1 MNEIDKLTLKLL
13 TSKKKYICYLET
25 IEPDKSAEIN
35 EFYAKVKKYKQ
46 PILEMF
52 EKYLEDPESQT
63 ANEVDDAIEY
73 CLKSMVKHLEIRTQE
88 NNFFVFTRSLENKAA
103 KNDYDEQDSSE
114 EEAEEELEEPKKP
127 EKSLWGNKINKR
139 ATLMNSLDSFVIKTN
154 KPNK

>member
-1 MNEIDKLTLKLL
+1 MNEIDSLTLKLL
-13 TSKKKYICYLET
+13 TSKKKYNCYLET
-25 IEPDKSAEIN
+25 MEPDKSAEIN

-73 CLKSMVKHLEIRTQE
+73 CLKSMVKHLEIR
-88 NNFFVFTRSLENKAA
+88 SSENKAA

-114 EEAEEELEEPKKP
+114 EEAEEELEEPKEP

-139 ATLMNSLDSFVIKTN
+139 ATIMNSLDSFVIKTN
-154 KPNK
+154 KSSK

>member
-1 MNEIDKLTLKLL
+1 MNEIDSLTLKLL
-13 TSKKKYICYLET
+13 TSKKKYNCYLET

-63 ANEVDDAIEY
+63 TNEVDDAIEY
-73 CLKSMVKHLEIRTQE
+73 CLKSMVKHLEIR
-88 NNFFVFTRSLENKAA
+88 SSENKAA
-103 KNDYDEQDSSE
+103 KNDYDEKDSSE

-139 ATLMNSLDSFVIKTN
+139 ATLMKSLDSFVIKN
-154 KPNK
+154 KKT

>member
-1 MNEIDKLTLKLL
+1 MNEIDSLTLKLL
-13 TSKKKYICYLET
+13 TSKKKYNCYLET

-63 ANEVDDAIEY
+63 TNEVDDAIEY
-73 CLKSMVKHLEIRTQE
+73 CLKSIVKHLEIRT
-88 NNFFVFTRSLENKAA
+88 RENKAA
-103 KNDYDEQDSSE
+103 LNDYDEQDSSE
-114 EEAEEELEEPKKP
+114 EEEAEEEEAEEEVEEPKKI

-139 ATLMNSLDSFVIKTN
+139 ATIMNSLDSFVIKT
-154 KPNK
+154 KKT

>member
-1 MNEIDKLTLKLL
+1 MNEIDSLTLKLL
-13 TSKKKYICYLET
+13 TSKKKYNCYLET

-63 ANEVDDAIEY
+63 TNEVDDAIEY
-73 CLKSMVKHLEIRTQE
+73 CLKSIVKHLEIRTQE
-88 NNFFVFTRSLENKAA
+88 NKAA
-103 KNDYDEQDSSE
+103 KNDYDEKDSSE

-139 ATLMNSLDSFVIKTN
+139 AAMMNSLDSFVIKN
-154 KPNK
+154 K

>member
-1 MNEIDKLTLKLL
+1 MNEIDSLTLKLL
-13 TSKKKYICYLET
+13 TSKKKYNCYLET

-63 ANEVDDAIEY
+63 TNEVDDAIEY
-73 CLKSMVKHLEIRTQE
+73 CLKSIVKHLEIRTQE
-88 NNFFVFTRSLENKAA
+88 NKAA
-103 KNDYDEQDSSE
+103 KNDYDEKDSSEE
-114 EEAEEELEEPKKP
+114 EEAEEEELDEPKKP

-139 ATLMNSLDSFVIKTN
+139 AAMMNSLDSFVIKTN
-154 KPNK
+154 KNK

>member
-1 MNEIDKLTLKLL
+1 MNEIDSLTLKLL
-13 TSKKKYICYLET
+13 TSKKKYNCYLET

-63 ANEVDDAIEY
+63 TNEVDDAIEY
-73 CLKSMVKHLEIRTQE
+73 CLKSMVKHLEIR
-88 NNFFVFTRSLENKAA
+88 SSENKAA
-103 KNDYDEQDSSE
+103 KNDYDEKDSSE
-114 EEAEEELEEPKKP
+114 EETEEELEEPKKP

-139 ATLMNSLDSFVIKTN
+139 ATLMNSLDSFVIKN
-154 KPNK
+154 KKT

>member
-1 MNEIDKLTLKLL
+1 MNEIDSLTLKLL
-13 TSKKKYICYLET
+13 TSKKKYNCYLET

-88 NNFFVFTRSLENKAA
+88 NKAA
-103 KNDYDEQDSSE
+103 KNDYDEQDSE
-114 EEAEEELEEPKKP
+114 EEEEVEEEPKKP

>member
-1 MNEIDKLTLKLL
+1 MNDIDSLTLKLL
-13 TSKKKYICYLET
+13 TSKKKYNCYLET

-35 EFYAKVKKYKQ
+35 EFYGKVKKHKQ

-63 ANEVDDAIEY
+63 TNEVDDAIEY
-73 CLKSMVKHLEIRTQE
+73 CLKSIIKHLEIRTRE
-88 NNFFVFTRSLENKAA
+88 EKSA

-114 EEAEEELEEPKKP
+114 EEDDAEEIEEPKKI

-139 ATLMNSLDSFVIKTN
+139 ATIMNSLDSFVIKSN
-154 KPNK
+154 KSNK

>member
-88 NNFFVFTRSLENKAA
+88 NKAA

-139 ATLMNSLDSFVIKTN
+139 ATLMNSLDSFVIKN
-154 KPNK
+154 KKT

>member
-1 MNEIDKLTLKLL
+1 MNEIDSLTLKLL
-13 TSKKKYICYLET
+13 TSKKKYNCYLET

-88 NNFFVFTRSLENKAA
+88 NKAA

-114 EEAEEELEEPKKP
+114 EEVEELEEPKKP

-139 ATLMNSLDSFVIKTN
+139 ATLMNSLDSFVIKSN
-154 KPNK
+154 KSNK

>member
-1 MNEIDKLTLKLL
+1 MNEIDSLTLKLL
-13 TSKKKYICYLET
+13 TSKKKYNCYLET

-88 NNFFVFTRSLENKAA
+88 NKAA

-114 EEAEEELEEPKKP
+114 EEEDAEELEEPKKP

-139 ATLMNSLDSFVIKTN
+139 ATIMNSLDSFVIKTN

>member
-1 MNEIDKLTLKLL
+1 MNEIDSLTLKLL
-13 TSKKKYICYLET
+13 TSKKKYNCYLET
-25 IEPDKSAEIN
+25 MEPDKSAEIN

-73 CLKSMVKHLEIRTQE
+73 CLKSMVKHLEIR
-88 NNFFVFTRSLENKAA
+88 SSENKAA
-103 KNDYDEQDSSE
+103 KNDYDEQDTSE
-114 EEAEEELEEPKKP
+114 EEAEEELEEPKEP

-139 ATLMNSLDSFVIKTN
+139 ATIMNSLDSFVIKTN
-154 KPNK
+154 KSSK

>member
-1 MNEIDKLTLKLL
+1 MNEIDSLTLKLL
-13 TSKKKYICYLET
+13 TSKKKYNCYLET
-25 IEPDKSAEIN
+25 MEPDKSAEIN

-63 ANEVDDAIEY
+63 TNEVDDAIEY
-73 CLKSMVKHLEIRTQE
+73 CLKSMVKHLEIR
-88 NNFFVFTRSLENKAA
+88 SLENKAA
-103 KNDYDEQDSSE
+103 KNDYDEKDSSE

-139 ATLMNSLDSFVIKTN
+139 ATLMNSLDSFVIKN
-154 KPNK
+154 KKT

>member
-13 TSKKKYICYLET
+13 TSKKKYNCYLET

-88 NNFFVFTRSLENKAA
+88 NKAA
-103 KNDYDEQDSSE
+103 KNDYDEQDSSEE

-139 ATLMNSLDSFVIKTN
+139 ATLMKSLDSFVIKTN

>member
-1 MNEIDKLTLKLL
+1 MNEIDSLTLKLL
-13 TSKKKYICYLET
+13 TSKKKYNCYLET

-88 NNFFVFTRSLENKAA
+88 NKAA

-114 EEAEEELEEPKKP
+114 EEEVELEEPKKP

-139 ATLMNSLDSFVIKTN
+139 ATLMNSLDSFVIKSNNLN
-154 KPNK
+154 K

>member
-1 MNEIDKLTLKLL
+1 MNEIDSLTLKLL
-13 TSKKKYICYLET
+13 TSKKKYNCYLET

-88 NNFFVFTRSLENKAA
+88 NKAA

-114 EEAEEELEEPKKP
+114 EEEDAEELEEPKKP

-139 ATLMNSLDSFVIKTN
+139 ATIMNSLDSFVIKTN
-154 KPNK
+154 KSNK

>member
-1 MNEIDKLTLKLL
+1 MNEIDSLTLKLL
-13 TSKKKYICYLET
+13 TSKKKYNCYLET

-88 NNFFVFTRSLENKAA
+88 NKAA

-114 EEAEEELEEPKKP
+114 EEEEELEEPKKP

-139 ATLMNSLDSFVIKTN
+139 ATLMNSLDSFVIKN
-154 KPNK
+154 KKT

>member
-13 TSKKKYICYLET
+13 TSKKKYNCYLET

-35 EFYAKVKKYKQ
+35 EFYGKVKKYKQ

-73 CLKSMVKHLEIRTQE
+73 CLKSMVKHLEIR
-88 NNFFVFTRSLENKAA
+88 SSENKAA
-103 KNDYDEQDSSE
+103 KNDYDEQDSE
-114 EEAEEELEEPKKP
+114 EEEEVEEEPKKP

-139 ATLMNSLDSFVIKTN
+139 ATLMNSLDSFVIKSN
-154 KPNK
+154 KSNK

>member
-1 MNEIDKLTLKLL
+1 MNEIDSLTLKLL
-13 TSKKKYICYLET
+13 TSKKKYNCYLET

-88 NNFFVFTRSLENKAA
+88 NKAA

-114 EEAEEELEEPKKP
+114 EEEEEEPKKP

-139 ATLMNSLDSFVIKTN
+139 ATLMNSLDSFVIKSNNLN
-154 KPNK
+154 K

>member
-1 MNEIDKLTLKLL
+1 MNEIDSLTLRLL
-13 TSKKKYICYLET
+13 TSKKKYNCYLET
-25 IEPDKSAEIN
+25 MEPDKSAEIN
-35 EFYAKVKKYKQ
+35 EFYAKINKYKK

-88 NNFFVFTRSLENKAA
+88 NNFCVFTRSSENKAA
-103 KNDYDEQDSSE
+103 EQDSE
-114 EEAEEELEEPKKP
+114 EEDEDTEELEEPKKS

-139 ATLMNSLDSFVIKTN
+139 ATLMNSLDSFVIK
-154 KPNK
+154 K

>member
-1 MNEIDKLTLKLL
+1 MNEIDSLTLKLL
-13 TSKKKYICYLET
+13 TSKKKYNCYLET

-88 NNFFVFTRSLENKAA
+88 NKAA

-114 EEAEEELEEPKKP
+114 EEVEELEEPKKP

-139 ATLMNSLDSFVIKTN
+139 ATIMNSLDSFVIKTN
-154 KPNK
+154 KSNK

>member
-1 MNEIDKLTLKLL
+1 MNEIDSLTLKLL
-13 TSKKKYICYLET
+13 TSKKKYNCYLET

-46 PILEMF
+46 PILELF

-88 NNFFVFTRSLENKAA
+88 NKAA

-114 EEAEEELEEPKKP
+114 EEETEELEEPKKP

>member
-13 TSKKKYICYLET
+13 TSKKKYNCYLET

-88 NNFFVFTRSLENKAA
+88 NKAA

-114 EEAEEELEEPKKP
+114 EEAEEELKKP

-139 ATLMNSLDSFVIKTN
+139 ATLMNSLDSFVIKN
-154 KPNK
+154 KKT

>member
-1 MNEIDKLTLKLL
+1 MNEIDSLTLKLL
-13 TSKKKYICYLET
+13 TSKKKYNCYLET

-73 CLKSMVKHLEIRTQE
+73 CLKSMVKHLEIR
-88 NNFFVFTRSLENKAA
+88 SSENKAA
-103 KNDYDEQDSSE
+103 KNDYDEKDSSE
-114 EEAEEELEEPKKP
+114 EEVEELEEPKKP

-139 ATLMNSLDSFVIKTN
+139 ATLMNSLDSFVIKN
-154 KPNK
+154 KKT

>member
-1 MNEIDKLTLKLL
+1 MNEIDSLTLKLL
-13 TSKKKYICYLET
+13 TSKKKYNCYLET

-63 ANEVDDAIEY
+63 TNEVDDAIEY
-73 CLKSMVKHLEIRTQE
+73 CLKSMVKHLEIR
-88 NNFFVFTRSLENKAA
+88 SLENKAA
-103 KNDYDEQDSSE
+103 KNDYDEKDSSE
-114 EEAEEELEEPKKP
+114 EETEEELEEPKKS

-139 ATLMNSLDSFVIKTN
+139 ATLMNSLDSFVIKN
-154 KPNK
+154 KKT

>member
-1 MNEIDKLTLKLL
+1 MNEIDSLTLKLL
-13 TSKKKYICYLET
+13 TSKKKYNCYLET

-73 CLKSMVKHLEIRTQE
+73 CLQSMVKHLEIRTQ
-88 NNFFVFTRSLENKAA
+88 ENKAA

-114 EEAEEELEEPKKP
+114 EEVEELEEPKKP

-139 ATLMNSLDSFVIKTN
+139 ATIMNSLDSFVIKTN
-154 KPNK
+154 KSNK

>member
-13 TSKKKYICYLET
+13 TSKKKYNCYLET

-35 EFYAKVKKYKQ
+35 EFYGKVKKYKQ

-73 CLKSMVKHLEIRTQE
+73 CLKSMVKHLEIR
-88 NNFFVFTRSLENKAA
+88 SSENKAA

-114 EEAEEELEEPKKP
+114 EEEIEEPKKP

-139 ATLMNSLDSFVIKTN
+139 ATLMNSLDSFVIKSNNLN
-154 KPNK
+154 K

>member
-1 MNEIDKLTLKLL
+1 MNEIDSLTLRLL
-13 TSKKKYICYLET
+13 TSKKKYNCYLET
-25 IEPDKSAEIN
+25 MEPDKSAEIN

-114 EEAEEELEEPKKP
+114 EETEEELEEPKNP

-139 ATLMNSLDSFVIKTN
+139 ATLMNSLDSFVIKN
-154 KPNK
+154 KKT

>member
-1 MNEIDKLTLKLL
+1 MNEIDSLTLKLL
-13 TSKKKYICYLET
+13 TSKKKYNCYLET

-88 NNFFVFTRSLENKAA
+88 NKAA
-103 KNDYDEQDSSE
+103 KNDYDEQDSE

-139 ATLMNSLDSFVIKTN
+139 ATLMNSLDSFVIKSN
-154 KPNK
+154 KSNK

>member
-13 TSKKKYICYLET
+13 TSKKKYNCYLET

-88 NNFFVFTRSLENKAA
+88 NKAA
-103 KNDYDEQDSSE
+103 KNDYDEQDSSEE

>member
-1 MNEIDKLTLKLL
+1 MNEIDSLTLKLL
-13 TSKKKYICYLET
+13 TSKKKYNCYLET

-88 NNFFVFTRSLENKAA
+88 NKAA

-114 EEAEEELEEPKKP
+114 EEDAEEELKKP

-139 ATLMNSLDSFVIKTN
+139 STMMNSLDSFIVKTKTKN
-154 KPNK
+154 

>member
-1 MNEIDKLTLKLL
+1 M
-13 TSKKKYICYLET
+13 
-25 IEPDKSAEIN
+25 EPDKSAEIN

-73 CLKSMVKHLEIRTQE
+73 CLKSMVKHLEIR
-88 NNFFVFTRSLENKAA
+88 SLENKAA

-114 EEAEEELEEPKKP
+114 EEAEEELEEPKEP

-139 ATLMNSLDSFVIKTN
+139 ATIMNSLDSFVIKTN
-154 KPNK
+154 KSSK

>member
-1 MNEIDKLTLKLL
+1 MNEIDSLTLKLL
-13 TSKKKYICYLET
+13 TSKKKYNCYLET
-25 IEPDKSAEIN
+25 MEPDKSAEIN

-63 ANEVDDAIEY
+63 TNEVDDAIEY
-73 CLKSMVKHLEIRTQE
+73 CLKSMVKHLEIR
-88 NNFFVFTRSLENKAA
+88 SSENKAA
-103 KNDYDEQDSSE
+103 KNDYDEKDSSE

-139 ATLMNSLDSFVIKTN
+139 ATLMNSLDSFVIKN
-154 KPNK
+154 KKT